1 MLSRNTEMTL
11 FELAD
16 EMDYILSDLF
26 GNLIE
31 TKDEWMKICDLS
43 YWDYFLVPR
52 SRRAEWRQYFSD

>member
-1 MLSRNTEMTL
+1 MTL
-11 FELAD
+11 FDLAD

-31 TKDEWMKICDLS
+31 TKDNWVKVCDLA

-52 SRRAEWRQYFSD
+52 SRRAEWQQYFSD